1 MTRYTIEVSET
12 IYNLLNKQA
21 TIQNST
27 LEKVIERLLISTSF
41 VLQEDNDALISLL
54 PESVNESLAAVQ
66 RLTTLF
72 ADVKIPNLEEVL
84 NDPMIELTNVDLNMD
99 LI

>member
-1 MTRYTIEVSET
+1 MTRHTIEVSET

-21 TIQNST
+21 AVQDST

-41 VLQEDNDALISLL
+41 VLQEDNTLISLL
-54 PESVNESLAAVQ
+54 PESINEALAAVQ

-72 ADVKIPNLEEVL
+72 ADVQIPNLEQVL
-84 NDPMIELTNVDLNMD
+84 NDPMLELANTELNID
-99 LI
+99 

>member
-1 MTRYTIEVSET
+1 MTRHTIEVSET
-12 IYNLLNKQA
+12 LYNLLNKQA
-21 TIQNST
+21 AIQDST

-41 VLQEDNDALISLL
+41 VLQENDMLISLL
-54 PESVNESLAAVQ
+54 PESVNEALAAVQ

-72 ADVKIPNLEEVL
+72 AEVQIPNLEQVL
-84 NDPMIELTNVDLNMD
+84 DDPMLELANAELNID